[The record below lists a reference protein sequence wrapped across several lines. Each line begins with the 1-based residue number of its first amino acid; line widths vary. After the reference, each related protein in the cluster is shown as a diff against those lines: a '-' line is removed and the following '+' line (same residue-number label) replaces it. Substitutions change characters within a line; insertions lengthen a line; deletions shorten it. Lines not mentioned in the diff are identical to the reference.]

1 MNRILLRLSK
11 TTDLDLYAYFSHVE
25 YRKSTLVKQLL
36 RDYIRKESTVRI
48 RPLHIT
54 YDSFTDPDMP
64 KILTISIQL
73 NEQDKD
79 ITDYFSDCPNGYRS
93 KCMKSI
99 LRIMLAP
106 YTQSAYHREPVE
118 SYVPARQYMENENV
132 NPVNPYPNGY
142 PAPAGLMGQFP
153 YPYPYPYPYPMM
165 YGMQYGQAAPQM
177 EQTPPQSM
185 PQAADM
191 TLRVTPAEPVYREES
206 VKENTQ
212 ASVEIESAM
221 PTIPEEIIPISTP
234 IRDVLASRGTEE
246 SVSES
251 VNDSSDDIK
260 IPEWKIPSPA
270 NDEIATDET
279 LIQRIKADTIS
290 DSDDDSEIDDAMFA
304 LLTGENY

>member
-106 YTQSAYHREPVE
+106 YTQSAFHREPVE
-118 SYVPARQYMENENV
+118 SYVPARQYMENETV
-132 NPVNPYPNGY
+132 NSANPYPNGY
-142 PAPAGLMGQFP
+142 PQMGQFP
-153 YPYPYPYPYPMM
+153 YPYPYPYPMM
-165 YGMQYGQAAPQM
+165 YGTVNPAYMM
-177 EQTPPQSM
+177 N
-185 PQAADM
+185 PQADLYMQQSQVPQTQTVQRPDM
-191 TLRVTPAEPVYREES
+191 ASHDAIPTPAEPVSRMEQFREE
-206 VKENTQ
+206 VRT
-212 ASVEIESAM
+212 M
-221 PTIPEEIIPISTP
+221 PIPETPEHVPEIPISTP
-234 IRDVLASRGTEE
+234 IRDVPIPRNTEE
-246 SVSES
+246 SVSEN
-251 VNDSSDDIK
+251 VNDSNDEE
-260 IPEWKIPSPA
+260 IPEWKIPSPTPIEE
-270 NDEIATDET
+270 NTSSFPVESDNET
-279 LIQRIKADTIS
+279 CTA
-290 DSDDDSEIDDAMFA
+290 DDDVDDAMFA
-304 LLTGENY
+304 LLTGDNY

>member
-106 YTQSAYHREPVE
+106 YTQSAFHREPVE
-118 SYVPARQYMENENV
+118 SYAPARQYMENETV
-132 NPVNPYPNGY
+132 NPANPYPNGY
-142 PAPAGLMGQFP
+142 PQMGQFP

-165 YGMQYGQAAPQM
+165 YGIQYGQAAPQM

-191 TLRVTPAEPVYREES
+191 TLRVTPAEPVYREEP

-212 ASVEIESAM
+212 ASTGIESITP
-221 PTIPEEIIPISTP
+221 PTPEEIIPISAP
-234 IRDVLASRGTEE
+234 IRDVPTPQNTEE

-251 VNDSSDDIK
+251 VNDSSDDIR
-260 IPEWKIPSPA
+260 IPEWKIPSPVPM
-270 NDEIATDET
+270 DEGIASSFPAE
-279 LIQRIKADTIS
+279 S
-290 DSDDDSEIDDAMFA
+290 DNGTCTADDDMDDAMFA

>member
-106 YTQSAYHREPVE
+106 YTQSAFHREPVE
-118 SYVPARQYMENENV
+118 SYVPARQYMENETV
-132 NPVNPYPNGY
+132 NSANPYPNGY
-142 PAPAGLMGQFP
+142 PQMGQFP
-153 YPYPYPYPYPMM
+153 YPYPYPYPMM
-165 YGMQYGQAAPQM
+165 YGTVNPAYMM
-177 EQTPPQSM
+177 N
-185 PQAADM
+185 PQADLYMQQSQVPQTQTVQRPDM
-191 TLRVTPAEPVYREES
+191 ASHDAIPTPAEPVSRMEQFREE
-206 VKENTQ
+206 VRT
-212 ASVEIESAM
+212 M
-221 PTIPEEIIPISTP
+221 PIPETPEPVPEIPISTP
-234 IRDVLASRGTEE
+234 IRDVPIPRNTEE
-246 SVSES
+246 SVSEN
-251 VNDSSDDIK
+251 VNDSNDEE
-260 IPEWKIPSPA
+260 IPEWKIPSPTPIEENTSSFPVESGA
-270 NDEIATDET
+270 
-279 LIQRIKADTIS
+279 
-290 DSDDDSEIDDAMFA
+290 DDDVDDAMFA
-304 LLTGENY
+304 LLTGDNY

>member
-36 RDYIRKESTVRI
+36 RDYIRKEATVRI
-48 RPLHIT
+48 HPLHIT

-106 YTQSAYHREPVE
+106 YTQSAFHREPVE
-118 SYVPARQYMENENV
+118 SYVPARQYIENETV
-132 NPVNPYPNGY
+132 NPANPYPNGY
-142 PAPAGLMGQFP
+142 PQMGQFP

-165 YGMQYGQAAPQM
+165 YGMQYMPQ
-177 EQTPPQSM
+177 TT
-185 PQAADM
+185 PQAADVASH
-191 TLRVTPAEPVYREES
+191 VTPAEPVHREKPVE
-206 VKENTQ
+206 EDTQ
-212 ASVEIESAM
+212 TSIEIESAM
-221 PTIPEEIIPISTP
+221 PTKPEEVIPISAP
-234 IRDVLASRGTEE
+234 IRDVPTPRNTEE
-246 SVSES
+246 SVSEN
-251 VNDSSDDIK
+251 VNDSNDDIK
-260 IPEWKIPSPA
+260 IPEWKIPSPVSM
-270 NDEIATDET
+270 DEGIASSFPAE
-279 LIQRIKADTIS
+279 S
-290 DSDDDSEIDDAMFA
+290 DNGTCTADDDMDDAMFA

>member
-106 YTQSAYHREPVE
+106 YTQSAFHREPVE
-118 SYVPARQYMENENV
+118 SYVPARQYMENETV
-132 NPVNPYPNGY
+132 NSANPYPNGY
-142 PAPAGLMGQFP
+142 PQMGQFP
-153 YPYPYPYPYPMM
+153 YPYPYPYPMM
-165 YGMQYGQAAPQM
+165 YGTVNPAYMM
-177 EQTPPQSM
+177 N
-185 PQAADM
+185 PQADLYMQQSQVPQTQTVQRPDM
-191 TLRVTPAEPVYREES
+191 ASHDAIPTPAEPVSRMEQFREE
-206 VKENTQ
+206 VRT
-212 ASVEIESAM
+212 M
-221 PTIPEEIIPISTP
+221 PIPETPEPVPEIPISTP
-234 IRDVLASRGTEE
+234 IRDVPIPRNTEE
-246 SVSES
+246 SVSEN
-251 VNDSSDDIK
+251 VNDSNDEE

-270 NDEIATDET
+270 PIE
-279 LIQRIKADTIS
+279 DTS
-290 DSDDDSEIDDAMFA
+290 SFPVESGADDDVDDAMFA
-304 LLTGENY
+304 LLTGDNY

>member
-106 YTQSAYHREPVE
+106 YTQSAFHREPVE
-118 SYVPARQYMENENV
+118 SYVPARQYMENETV
-132 NPVNPYPNGY
+132 NPANPYPNGY
-142 PAPAGLMGQFP
+142 PQMGQFP
-153 YPYPYPYPYPMM
+153 YPYPYPYPMM
-165 YGMQYGQAAPQM
+165 YGTVNPAYMM
-177 EQTPPQSM
+177 N
-185 PQAADM
+185 PQADLYMQQSQVPQTQTVQRPDM
-191 TLRVTPAEPVYREES
+191 ASHDAIPTPAEPVSRMEQFREE
-206 VKENTQ
+206 VRT
-212 ASVEIESAM
+212 M
-221 PTIPEEIIPISTP
+221 PIPETLEPVPEIPISTP
-234 IRDVLASRGTEE
+234 IRDVPIPRNTEE
-246 SVSES
+246 SVSEN
-251 VNDSSDDIK
+251 VNDSNDEE
-260 IPEWKIPSPA
+260 IPEWKIPSPTPIEE
-270 NDEIATDET
+270 NTSSFPVESDNET
-279 LIQRIKADTIS
+279 CTA
-290 DSDDDSEIDDAMFA
+290 DDDVDDAMFA
-304 LLTGENY
+304 LLTGDNY

>member
-48 RPLHIT
+48 HPLHIT

-106 YTQSAYHREPVE
+106 YTQSAFHREPVE
-118 SYVPARQYMENENV
+118 SYVPARQYMENETV
-132 NPVNPYPNGY
+132 NPANPYPNGY
-142 PAPAGLMGQFP
+142 PQMGQFP
-153 YPYPYPYPYPMM
+153 YPYPYPYPMM
-165 YGMQYGQAAPQM
+165 YGTVNPAYMM
-177 EQTPPQSM
+177 N
-185 PQAADM
+185 PQADLYMQQSQVPQAQTVQRPDM
-191 TLRVTPAEPVYREES
+191 ASHDAIPTPAEPVSRMEQFREE
-206 VKENTQ
+206 VRT
-212 ASVEIESAM
+212 M
-221 PTIPEEIIPISTP
+221 PIPETPEPVPEIPISTP
-234 IRDVLASRGTEE
+234 IRDVPIPRNTEE
-246 SVSES
+246 SVSEN
-251 VNDSSDDIK
+251 VNDSNDEE
-260 IPEWKIPSPA
+260 IPEWKIPSPTPIEE
-270 NDEIATDET
+270 NTSSFPVE
-279 LIQRIKADTIS
+279 
-290 DSDDDSEIDDAMFA
+290 SDDGTCTADDDMDDAMFA

>member
-106 YTQSAYHREPVE
+106 YTQSAFHREPVE
-118 SYVPARQYMENENV
+118 SYVPARQYMENETV
-132 NPVNPYPNGY
+132 NSANPYPNGY
-142 PAPAGLMGQFP
+142 PQMGQFP
-153 YPYPYPYPYPMM
+153 YPYPYPYPMM
-165 YGMQYGQAAPQM
+165 YGTVNPAYMM
-177 EQTPPQSM
+177 N
-185 PQAADM
+185 PQADLYMQQSQVPQTQTVQRPDM
-191 TLRVTPAEPVYREES
+191 ASHDAIPTPAEPVSRMEQFREE
-206 VKENTQ
+206 VRT
-212 ASVEIESAM
+212 M
-221 PTIPEEIIPISTP
+221 PIPETPEPVPEIPISTP
-234 IRDVLASRGTEE
+234 IRDVPIPRNTEE
-246 SVSES
+246 SVSEN
-251 VNDSSDDIK
+251 VNDSNDEE
-260 IPEWKIPSPA
+260 IPEWKSPSPA
-270 NDEIATDET
+270 PIE
-279 LIQRIKADTIS
+279 DTS
-290 DSDDDSEIDDAMFA
+290 SFPVESGADDDVDDAMFA
-304 LLTGENY
+304 LLTGDNY

>member
-106 YTQSAYHREPVE
+106 YTQSAFHREPVE
-118 SYVPARQYMENENV
+118 SYVPARQYMENETV
-132 NPVNPYPNGY
+132 NPANPYPNGY
-142 PAPAGLMGQFP
+142 PQMGQFP
-153 YPYPYPYPYPMM
+153 YPYPYPYPMM
-165 YGMQYGQAAPQM
+165 YVTVNPAYMM
-177 EQTPPQSM
+177 N
-185 PQAADM
+185 PQADLYMQQSQVPQTQTVQRPDM
-191 TLRVTPAEPVYREES
+191 ASHDAIPTPAEPVSRMEQFREE
-206 VKENTQ
+206 VRT
-212 ASVEIESAM
+212 M
-221 PTIPEEIIPISTP
+221 PIPETPEPVPEIPISTP
-234 IRDVLASRGTEE
+234 IRDVPIPRNTEE
-246 SVSES
+246 SVSEN
-251 VNDSSDDIK
+251 VNDSNDEE
-260 IPEWKIPSPA
+260 IPEWKIPSPTPIEE
-270 NDEIATDET
+270 NTSSFPVESDNET
-279 LIQRIKADTIS
+279 CTA
-290 DSDDDSEIDDAMFA
+290 DDDVDDAMFA
-304 LLTGENY
+304 LLTGDNY

>member
-73 NEQDKD
+73 SEQDKD

-106 YTQSAYHREPVE
+106 YTQSAFHREPVE
-118 SYVPARQYMENENV
+118 SYVPVRQYMENETV
-132 NPVNPYPNGY
+132 NPANPYPNGY
-142 PAPAGLMGQFP
+142 PEMGQFP
-153 YPYPYPYPYPMM
+153 YPYPYPYYPY
-165 YGMQYGQAAPQM
+165 
-177 EQTPPQSM
+177 
-185 PQAADM
+185 
-191 TLRVTPAEPVYREES
+191 
-206 VKENTQ
+206 
-212 ASVEIESAM
+212 
-221 PTIPEEIIPISTP
+221 
-234 IRDVLASRGTEE
+234 
-246 SVSES
+246 
-251 VNDSSDDIK
+251 
-260 IPEWKIPSPA
+260 
-270 NDEIATDET
+270 
-279 LIQRIKADTIS
+279 
-290 DSDDDSEIDDAMFA
+290 
-304 LLTGENY
+304 

>member
-106 YTQSAYHREPVE
+106 YTQSSFHREPVE
-118 SYVPARQYMENENV
+118 FYVPARQYMENETV
-132 NPVNPYPNGY
+132 NPANPYPNGY
-142 PAPAGLMGQFP
+142 PQMGQFP
-153 YPYPYPYPYPMM
+153 YPYPYPYPMM
-165 YGMQYGQAAPQM
+165 YGTVNPAYMM
-177 EQTPPQSM
+177 N
-185 PQAADM
+185 PQADLYMQQSQVPQTQTVQRPDM
-191 TLRVTPAEPVYREES
+191 ASHDAIPTPAEPVSRMEQFREE
-206 VKENTQ
+206 VRT
-212 ASVEIESAM
+212 M
-221 PTIPEEIIPISTP
+221 PIPETLEPVPEIPISTP
-234 IRDVLASRGTEE
+234 IRDVPIPRNTEE
-246 SVSES
+246 SVSEN
-251 VNDSSDDIK
+251 VNDSNDEE

-270 NDEIATDET
+270 PIEENTSSFPVESDNET
-279 LIQRIKADTIS
+279 CTA
-290 DSDDDSEIDDAMFA
+290 DDDVDDAMFA
-304 LLTGENY
+304 LLTGDNY

>member
-106 YTQSAYHREPVE
+106 YTQSAFHREPVE
-118 SYVPARQYMENENV
+118 SYVPVRQYMENETV
-132 NPVNPYPNGY
+132 NPANPYPNGY
-142 PAPAGLMGQFP
+142 PQMGQFP
-153 YPYPYPYPYPMM
+153 YPYPYPYPMM
-165 YGMQYGQAAPQM
+165 YGTVNPAYMM
-177 EQTPPQSM
+177 N
-185 PQAADM
+185 PQADLYMQQSQVPQTQTVQRPDM
-191 TLRVTPAEPVYREES
+191 ASHDAIPTPAEPVSRMEQFREE
-206 VKENTQ
+206 VRT
-212 ASVEIESAM
+212 M
-221 PTIPEEIIPISTP
+221 PIPETPEHVPEIPISTP
-234 IRDVLASRGTEE
+234 IRDVPIPRNTEE
-246 SVSES
+246 SVSEN
-251 VNDSSDDIK
+251 VNDSNDEE
-260 IPEWKIPSPA
+260 IPEWKIPSPTPIEE
-270 NDEIATDET
+270 NTSSFPVESDNET
-279 LIQRIKADTIS
+279 CTA
-290 DSDDDSEIDDAMFA
+290 DDDVDDAMFA
-304 LLTGENY
+304 LLTGDNY